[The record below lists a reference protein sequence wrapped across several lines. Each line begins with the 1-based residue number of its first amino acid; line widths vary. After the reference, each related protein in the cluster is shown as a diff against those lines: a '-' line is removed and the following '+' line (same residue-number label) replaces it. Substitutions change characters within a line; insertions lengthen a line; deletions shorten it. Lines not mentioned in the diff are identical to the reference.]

1 MRLRLASPTAP
12 TRYIELGPAH
22 GESHPGRYAT
32 VNAALIGEM
41 LPTMTIGG
49 NVIGHGVRETAEDAA
64 ARHQRRKF
72 SIHREN
78 RT

>member
-22 GESHPGRYAT
+22 GECHPTRYAT
-32 VNAALIGEM
+32 VNALSIGEM
-41 LPTMTIGG
+41 LPTMTNGG
-49 NVIGHGVRETAEDAA
+49 NVIGQGSWRE
-64 ARHQRRKF
+64 HKF

>member
-12 TRYIELGPAH
+12 TRYIDLGPAH
-22 GESHPGRYAT
+22 GECHPTRYAT
-32 VNAALIGEM
+32 VNALSIGSM
-41 LPTMTIGG
+41 LPAITTGG
-49 NVIGHGVRETAEDAA
+49 NVIGQGSWRE
-64 ARHQRRKF
+64 HKF

>member
-12 TRYIELGPAH
+12 TRYVDLGPAH
-22 GESHPGRYAT
+22 GECHPVRWAT

-49 NVIGHGVRETAEDAA
+49 NVIGHGAPRA
-64 ARHQRRKF
+64 HKF
-72 SIHREN
+72 SIHPEN